1 MNCTVILFKNPKFSL
16 VFILMFSGL
25 IFWKLVKVIGDGGI
39 KEFFKKE
46 NFYELCFLLCILIL
60 LMADNGQARKC
71 VAEENIHRTFEEKI
85 INNH

>member
-71 VAEENIHRTFEEKI
+71 VAEENVHRTFEEKI